1 MNNIQTQAK
10 NKFALLDKSIL
21 KRNGLEL
28 DYDLNNPISNLEILN
43 DYTNDYHEF
52 FEDPFVVSLVAK
64 NASVMTYT
72 LKDKECLSLNESEIF
87 NSIVIVNVEKNANAA
102 LFIESVASVTN
113 SAILIICED
122 YSKFELV
129 DLNSVSGQ
137 YCVYQYYKESSMGNS
152 ILISDSKSV
161 NYSNFKSFL
170 IGRKAEHN
178 FNVFTK
184 NSNSKSYKFITNHF
198 KSSDCKGEIWIDGVL
213 DSGAYSK
220 IIGSINID
228 LSAGNTDSYMKKE
241 IILLDDNSKLDC
253 VPALEIKTNDVKAG
267 HGVSVSKLDNQK
279 LFYMMSRGLDENT
292 VVNLVIDGLL
302 FKNIDKIQNENVK
315 TSIISYFE
323 C

>member
-1 MNNIQTQAK
+1 
-10 NKFALLDKSIL
+10 
-21 KRNGLEL
+21 
-28 DYDLNNPISNLEILN
+28 
-43 DYTNDYHEF
+43 
-52 FEDPFVVSLVAK
+52 
-64 NASVMTYT
+64 
-72 LKDKECLSLNESEIF
+72 
-87 NSIVIVNVEKNANAA
+87 
-102 LFIESVASVTN
+102 
-113 SAILIICED
+113 
-122 YSKFELV
+122 
-129 DLNSVSGQ
+129 
-137 YCVYQYYKESSMGNS
+137 MGNS